1 MYSTLYFYLYDIG
14 DRMLNPISNFPS
26 FLIGMYFGLIN
37 YSMQKGISYKRSR
50 NASFST
56 LLYLSKKDTIIESK
70 INGDDEEEI
79 NLFENKPEIENPKR
93 QSLIQYTSIE
103 DKELKN
109 KYNLIDNEESPDK
122 RMYKSQIHRRK
133 RRKNKKKSNKKKSI
147 ENDLQINGEQDD
159 KDDQD
164 DNDKILKEMPF
175 LIYPTKLLNFHKQK
189 LDKWYFKVI
198 ICFFIIFGL
207 ICMSINLIYIYY
219 FDRVNLQNQKVQKDH
234 LENLALEK
242 VITNPGLNIF
252 YSLDIELV
260 VLIIYWAFF
269 LIYSQSTKKSD
280 VFEFINHIYWSFF
293 TKSYFSFILVSS
305 PIIIYI
311 FYQSET
317 LIVLNLPNVI
327 VYSLINIVFILIVEI
342 LFYIFFELPLK
353 KIFKIW
359 IINGDISNIVYDPNN
374 DNNSESDSD

>member
-1 MYSTLYFYLYDIG
+1 
-14 DRMLNPISNFPS
+14 
-26 FLIGMYFGLIN
+26 
-37 YSMQKGISYKRSR
+37 
-50 NASFST
+50 
-56 LLYLSKKDTIIESK
+56 LSEQDTVIESK
-70 INGDDEEEI
+70 INGDDEEET
-79 NLFENKPEIENPKR
+79 NLFENKPEIGNPKR

-293 TKSYFSFILVSS
+293 TKSYFSFISISS
-305 PIIIYI
+305 PVIIYI

-317 LIVLNLPNVI
+317 VIELNLSNTLL
-327 VYSLINIVFILIVEI
+327 YSFINLIFILIAEVI
-342 LFYIFFELPLK
+342 LYICYELPLK
-353 KIFKIW
+353 KIFKTFTLNYGIANTDYEL
-359 IINGDISNIVYDPNN
+359 NGDDSSSNASNIY
-374 DNNSESDSD
+374 